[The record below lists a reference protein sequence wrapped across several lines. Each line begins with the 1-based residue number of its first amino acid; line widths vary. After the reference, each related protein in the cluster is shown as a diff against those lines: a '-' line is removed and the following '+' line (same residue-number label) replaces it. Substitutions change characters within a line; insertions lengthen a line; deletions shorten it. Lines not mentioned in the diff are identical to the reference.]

1 MAAGRCGGAARF
13 AARAMSAGALLAVG
27 ILAAQ
32 ATTYSVGPGRLHQE
46 ISAVADRL
54 RPGDVVEVEG
64 NAVFGP
70 VRLTQ
75 SGTATQPIVIRGTVP
90 GAARPKV
97 DAKGAADAFRIDA
110 SHYVIEDLVISN
122 AVNRCVFLHGTN
134 ITLRR
139 VAVHTCRDHGILGA
153 DEDTG
158 DLTLSEV
165 EVSGSGNPAKP
176 ELRHHPVY
184 ISTDH
189 ARYPR
194 AVLVIERSW
203 IHDNFS
209 GNAIKSRAR
218 NVKVMYNWIEA
229 TNDQYHGI
237 EMIGPDPWGSASR
250 GGGCPVPDGRN
261 DSTLCNGEIIGNVV
275 ISRGNHPNLL
285 RLGGDGTGSSFG
297 RYRIVNNTFVAG
309 AAFKRGGSLI
319 RAFGDI
325 QSIEIQNNIF
335 WIQNGDALAFQIVRD
350 TEAKWVS
357 GRRVTGRR
365 NLITGSS
372 WSYRF
377 GGAKAGIEGLTETIF
392 ASTKA
397 PIFRNVDLAVPDR
410 LDLALG
416 PDSPARF
423 AGAPPA
429 EMALGYEIPNPTRLP
444 AFHPPAVRP
453 SPGALSAVP
462 RPAASPRGISLG
474 AFD

>member
-1 MAAGRCGGAARF
+1 MASARRAAAAFVAARV
-13 AARAMSAGALLAVG
+13 MPAGVLLACS
-27 ILAAQ
+27 ILPAQ
-32 ATTYSVGPGRLHQE
+32 AVTYAVGPTRLHKE
-46 ISAVADRL
+46 ISAVADQL

-64 NAVFGP
+64 SGAFGP

-75 SGTATQPIVIRGTVP
+75 SGTATQPIVIRGTTP

-194 AVLVIERSW
+194 AVLLIERSW

-237 EMIGPDPWGSASR
+237 ELIGPDPWGSASR

-261 DSTLCNGEIIGNVV
+261 DATLCNGEIIGNVV
-275 ISRGNHPNLL
+275 VARGKHPNLL
-285 RLGGDGTGSSFG
+285 RLGGDGTGNTFG

-309 AAFKRGGSLI
+309 PAFKRGASLI

-325 QSIEIQNNIF
+325 QSIELQNNIF
-335 WIQNGDALAFQIVRD
+335 WIQNGDAHAFQIVRD

-365 NLITGSS
+365 NLVTGSS
-372 WSYRF
+372 WAYRF
-377 GGAKAGIEGLTETIF
+377 GGAKDGLEGLTETIF

-397 PIFRNVDLAVPDR
+397 PMFRNVDLAAPDR

-423 AGAPPA
+423 AGAPPG
-429 EMALGYEIPNPTRLP
+429 EMALGYEIPHPTRVP

-453 SPGALSAVP
+453 SPGTLSAVA
-462 RPAASPRGISLG
+462 RPAASARGISLG
-474 AFD
+474 ALE